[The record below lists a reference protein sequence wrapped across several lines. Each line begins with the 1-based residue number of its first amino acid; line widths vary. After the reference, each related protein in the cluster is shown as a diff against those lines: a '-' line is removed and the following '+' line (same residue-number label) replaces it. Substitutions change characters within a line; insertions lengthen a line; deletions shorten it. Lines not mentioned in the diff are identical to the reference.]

1 MNFQL
6 LFEKFR
12 KAPTLKTH
20 LLLLLVPDS
29 NPLSPISYKKKF
41 SGEEKKKSLQLT
53 QNLSFFLPFFF
64 FLAKVS
70 FNPVLSPLR

>member
-41 SGEEKKKSLQLT
+41 SGEEKKKIIAT
-53 QNLSFFLPFFF
+53 DTESFFLSSFLFFPCQGK
-64 FLAKVS
+64 L
-70 FNPVLSPLR
+70 